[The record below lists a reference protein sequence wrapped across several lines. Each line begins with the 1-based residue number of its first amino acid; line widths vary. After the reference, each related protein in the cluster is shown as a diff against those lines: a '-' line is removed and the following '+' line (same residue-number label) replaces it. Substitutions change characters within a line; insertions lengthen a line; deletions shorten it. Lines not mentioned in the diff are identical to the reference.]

1 MGIGTGAL
9 SHGDTIGRA
18 ALMARRGAAR
28 NLKLLGGLSVLL
40 VVAACAP
47 MSSQPPAPVVVPAP
61 PKTGPALP
69 PPAKPAPVPEVR
81 PSPRPAMPPPPR
93 VIPPPVAPDA
103 VSALLQQANSEARAG
118 RHDAAIALGERAQ
131 RLDPRAPE
139 VYLVLGRAHL
149 ARGQAVEAR
158 QLALKGVA
166 LSAAGT
172 EVRQGLEA
180 LLRDTGS

>member
-9 SHGDTIGRA
+9 AHRDATGHA

-28 NLKLLGGLSVLL
+28 NLKLLSGLSALL
-40 VVAACAP
+40 VLAACAP
-47 MSSQPPAPVVVPAP
+47 MSSQPPAPVIVPTP

-81 PSPRPAMPPPPR
+81 PAPRPVIPPPPR

-103 VSALLQQANSEARAG
+103 VSALLQQANSEERAG

-149 ARGQAVEAR
+149 ARGQTAEAR
-158 QLALKGVA
+158 QLALKGLA
-166 LSAAGT
+166 LSAGGS
-172 EVRQGLEA
+172 EVRQGLET